1 MELNKI
7 KELLTKEQPLF
18 IGEQNAFRSAIM
30 IPLVKKEDGWHILF
44 EVRSSAMRKQPGD
57 ISFPGGKIDE
67 TDATVIDA
75 ALRETYEEIGVEP
88 STVEVLQQLSP
99 LVMSSS
105 FVVYSI
111 IGQIPEN
118 QQYVLNKDE
127 VDDVFTVPLN
137 WLLENEPYLHR
148 VSIKPT
154 PSADFPYEKIA
165 NGRDYQWREQH
176 MDEYFYEYEGRT
188 IWGLTARILTY
199 FLNQLK

>member
-44 EVRSSAMRKQPGD
+44 EIRASSMRKQPGD

-75 ALRETYEEIGVEP
+75 ALRETFEEIGVEP
-88 STVEVLQQLSP
+88 SNVEVLQQLSP

-105 FVVYSI
+105 FVVYSVVGRI
-111 IGQIPEN
+111 SEQ
-118 QQYVLNKDE
+118 QQYNLNKDE
-127 VDDVFTVPLN
+127 VDDVFTVPLK
-137 WLLENEPYLHR
+137 WFLENEPYLHT
-148 VSIKPT
+148 VAIKPT
-154 PSADFPYEKIA
+154 PSADFPFEKIA
-165 NGRDYQWREQH
+165 NGREYQWREQH

-199 FLNQLK
+199 FLEQLK